1 MAPAGTPPA
10 IVGRLNAAINEAL
23 AAPEVRTA
31 LERIGAEIRTGSPAD
46 FSAFLA
52 KEQRKWDEVVRL
64 AGVKME

>member
-1 MAPAGTPPA
+1 
-10 IVGRLNAAINEAL
+10 L

-46 FSAFLA
+46 FVAFLS